1 MTDSIS
7 FSHVSK
13 SFNIHHTKKNSIFE
27 LITDISRS
35 KEKIKILD
43 DVSFSIKKG
52 ETFGLIGNNGSGKTT
67 ILKLISKIYSSDSGN
82 ITTHGNIVP
91 LLQLG
96 MGFHPELTASDN
108 IITYGIILGFKK
120 DWIKQ
125 KIPEIIK
132 FAELERFVDVKIK
145 NFSSGMIGR
154 LGFST
159 AVQIDPEIILVDEVL
174 SVGDLS
180 FQEKC
185 LQTFD
190 NFKRRGKTIVF
201 VTHDVNQILR
211 VCDRAMMLN
220 NAKIEKIGAPSSVIE
235 HYIKSQ
241 NKN

>member
-1 MTDSIS
+1 MVLENIIAIVIIILIVIFVWGIFKKLFKVLFYVGIVIVLLIVANSYFIYKDITDLKENFQIS
-7 FSHVSK
+7 
-13 SFNIHHTKKNSIFE
+13 TKK
-27 LITDISRS
+27 
-35 KEKIKILD
+35 
-43 DVSFSIKKG
+43 
-52 ETFGLIGNNGSGKTT
+52 
-67 ILKLISKIYSSDSGN
+67 
-82 ITTHGNIVP
+82 
-91 LLQLG
+91 
-96 MGFHPELTASDN
+96 
-108 IITYGIILGFKK
+108 
-120 DWIKQ
+120 
-125 KIPEIIK
+125 
-132 FAELERFVDVKIK
+132 
-145 NFSSGMIGR
+145 
-154 LGFST
+154 
-159 AVQIDPEIILVDEVL
+159 IILVDEVL